1 MKRGLNSFQLKII
14 AIVLMTVDHIGAI
27 LFPGVL
33 AYRIIGRLAF
43 PIFAFLITE
52 GYKHTRS
59 VSRYLLRLA
68 VCAVLF
74 QIPDW
79 FFGIHYALNIFATLF
94 LGLCAIF
101 IYDKIKDK
109 SRVLSWIG
117 VIAISIIAQCIG
129 ADYGAYGVFL
139 IFMFFITSGSIYK
152 TAVGMVVLH
161 AAYAVFELL
170 SSYISEGRAIFY
182 HYLQLYSMLSFPI
195 TALYNNEQGRKMK
208 YFFYLFYPLHLIILY
223 LIDFLIDYMRF

>member
-1 MKRGLNSFQLKII
+1 MKRGFNSFQLKII
-14 AIVLMTVDHIGAI
+14 AILLMTIDHTGAI
-27 LFPGVL
+27 LFPDVL
-33 AYRIIGRLAF
+33 AYRIVGRLAF

-94 LGLCAIF
+94 LGLCAILTF
-101 IYDKIKDK
+101 DRMKNK
-109 SRVLSWIG
+109 SLVLSWIG
-117 VIAISIIAQCIG
+117 VVAISIIAHFIG

-139 IFMFFITSGSIYK
+139 IFMFYLTSGNVYK
-152 TAVGMVVLH
+152 IIIGMVVLH
-161 AAYAVFELL
+161 AAYAAYELT
-170 SSYISEGRAIFY
+170 SSYISEGRAVFS
-182 HYLQLYSMLSFPI
+182 HYIQVYSMFSIPFI
-195 TALYNNEQGRKMK
+195 ALYNNEQGRKMK

-223 LIDFLIDYMRF
+223 AIDLLIS